1 MDHIVSKQAS
11 GSILQL
17 DLNDPQSVEH
27 LWKILSDNAVR
38 YVHCAPPCG
47 TATRARDIQFPGAP
61 PVLRTVARPQGVEG
75 LSGTDAVRV
84 AKANALYSLVLDICK
99 FCLQSHRY
107 FSCEHP
113 SRSYLWL
120 LPEWQ
125 AFMCQADVQQ
135 TFFHHCEYGGDRR
148 KGARLIHN
156 IAKFESLHR
165 MCSGNHVHA
174 GWGKVRN
181 KWATSLEA
189 AYPWGLCKVMASLLK
204 EHFLELGCRPIPS
217 QLSEVQATIPGA
229 RAFSGVQ
236 SRKKVAP
243 LISEFASVHSILLPM
258 PLASKFLVPGYK
270 LPAAWTVSKSMS
282 CTPAITAFPAGSR
295 VLRAAGGPGSL

>member
-1 MDHIVSKQAS
+1 MSGLPLSGVVCVELFAGSARLTSSLGCEGFDSFGVDQLVSKQAS

-17 DLNDPQSVEH
+17 DLNDPQCVER
-27 LWKILSDNAVR
+27 LWKILSDPAVK

-47 TATRARDIQFPGAP
+47 TATRARDI
-61 PVLRTVARPQGVEG
+61 LRTVARPQGVQVLDG
-75 LSGTDAVRV
+75 INAVRV

-99 FCLQSHRY
+99 SCLQNHKY

-125 AFMCQADVQQ
+125 AFMCQADVRQ

-165 MCSGNHVHA
+165 LYSGNHVHA
-174 GWGKVRN
+174 GWGKVKN
-181 KWATSLEA
+181 KWATSFET

-204 EHFLELGCRPIPS
+204 EHFLGLGCQPGPS

-229 RAFSGVQ
+229 RAFSG
-236 SRKKVAP
+236 
-243 LISEFASVHSILLPM
+243 L
-258 PLASKFLVPGYK
+258 
-270 LPAAWTVSKSMS
+270 
-282 CTPAITAFPAGSR
+282 
-295 VLRAAGGPGSL
+295 